1 MKNKLEIL
9 FLTLFALCLNG
20 CNFKE
25 MVHTHTFSSE
35 WSYDETYHWHA
46 STCEHDIKANKL
58 KHNFDDKKQCTVC
71 GYKGEEYIGPTPD
84 PVDPVVE
91 KVNITFDSNGGTGTM
106 DSVELDKG
114 SQYTLPVC
122 GFTAPEGKEFDKWS
136 IGETEYT
143 VGTKITVDED
153 ITVKALYREVHID
166 PVPAYIVV
174 KEPTKLEYEAGD
186 DLDLT
191 GLVVTLYYDN
201 GDTETI
207 NLNDISINGYNKD
220 LLGEQTVT
228 VSYLDFDET
237 FKVTVIRKYNE
248 QPDSLDG
255 VDENDLS
262 ELYETFSHSFK
273 NYTSHTESY
282 FNDIGAYDYYR
293 HYQKNYVQEK
303 TNLYTKDI
311 QYSYTGLT
319 DYFDVLNKGYVN
331 LNNNY
336 YSYSLDGEDINARL
350 NDSLTSDDLTLV
362 KENSSYQDDLFTL
375 DDINQE
381 YLEHYNFVR
390 VSEHKY
396 QSTAGKDVYNDFIS
410 ICAPQ
415 LINEGYYMTFSKVTI
430 ELNTD
435 SMRIRLYASTTQS
448 GKLLNIYKD
457 LENRPNWYMLFSE
470 AVIFDINQT
479 TFYPTEGLLS

>member
-1 MKNKLEIL
+1 MKNKLKIL

-25 MVHTHTFSSE
+25 LTHTHTFSSE

-46 STCEHDIKANKL
+46 ATCGHDVIANKL
-58 KHNFDDKKQCTVC
+58 KHSFDENKQCSIC
-71 GYKGEEYIGPTPD
+71 GYKGEDYIGPTPT
-84 PVDPVVE
+84 PVVE
-91 KVNITFDSNGGTGTM
+91 KVHITFDSNGGTGTM

-122 GFTAPEGKEFDKWS
+122 SFTAPEGKEFDKWS
-136 IGETEYT
+136 IGETEYI
-143 VGTKITVDED
+143 VGTKITVNED
-153 ITVKALYREVHID
+153 ITVKANYREVHID
-166 PVPAYIVV
+166 PVPAYISIV
-174 KEPTKLEYEAGD
+174 EPTKKEYEAGD

-201 GDTETI
+201 GDHEVV
-207 NLNDISINGYNKD
+207 DISNISIDGYNKD

-228 VSYLDFDET
+228 VSYLDFDQS
-237 FKVTVIRKYNE
+237 FNVTVIRKYDE

-262 ELYETFSHSFK
+262 ELYSAFDHSFK

-282 FNDIGAYDYYR
+282 FNSVGAYDYYR
-293 HYQKNYVQEK
+293 HYKKNYVQEK
-303 TNLYTKDI
+303 TNLYTNDI
-311 QYSYTGLT
+311 QYSYTGLE

-336 YSYSLDGEDINARL
+336 FSYSLDGEDINTRL
-350 NDSLTSDDLTLV
+350 NDSLTNDDLTLV

-381 YLEHYNFVR
+381 YLQHYNFVR

-396 QSTAGKDVYNDFIS
+396 QSTAGKDVYADFVD

-430 ELNTD
+430 ELNSD
-435 SMRIRLYASTTQS
+435 SLRIRLYASTTQS

-470 AVIFDINQT
+470 AVIFNINQT
-479 TFYPTEGLLS
+479 TFHPTEGLLS